1 MHFVIHFRNILLSN
15 SHFLIVRIGILYSNL
30 LSENLLV
37 AVFLIEHIKCDAFG
51 FCRSSCSE
59 CLYLVTLV

>member
-1 MHFVIHFRNILLSN
+1 MHFVIHFRNILLLN

-30 LSENLLV
+30 FENLLV
-37 AVFLIEHIKCDAFG
+37 AVFLIEHIKWDAFG

>member
-1 MHFVIHFRNILLSN
+1 MHFVIHFPNILLLN
-15 SHFLIVRIGILYSNL
+15 SHFLIVRIGVLYSNL
-30 LSENLLV
+30 LFENLLV

-51 FCRSSCSE
+51 FRSSCSE